1 MSMTKR
7 NILSAFGLC
16 ALLLPMTVGAKN
28 QVARPLTIRCTGT
41 TDLVTGAAFMWG
53 VATHSGVFTNEAQL
67 TGPSSA
73 RGRLVGANGDEVHW
87 DATFTNTPISSNE
100 WLTQLTVTVTGGT
113 GRFEGASGGFTAEYV
128 ETIDWDTLTTTYSFT
143 GTGTITY

>member
-1 MSMTKR
+1 
-7 NILSAFGLC
+7 
-16 ALLLPMTVGAKN
+16 
-28 QVARPLTIRCTGT
+28 
-41 TDLVTGAAFMWG
+41 MWG